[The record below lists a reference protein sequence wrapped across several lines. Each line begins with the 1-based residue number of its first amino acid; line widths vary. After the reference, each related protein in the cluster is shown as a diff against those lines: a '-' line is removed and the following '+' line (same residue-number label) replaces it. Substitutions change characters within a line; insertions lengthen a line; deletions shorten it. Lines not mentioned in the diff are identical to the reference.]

1 MSHLRR
7 MMTTEMRIGLYV
19 GCVIGEAKTSNT
31 LVLSVAINRCV
42 TPGKCSDIW
51 IAEHT
56 VSALKKNMASVGCW
70 IGSRHWYP
78 LFSNKNQIPNPQV
91 DASMWIVSI
100 EWPTLS
106 SCHTTNL
113 KKNNPGDCWTCSTN
127 HASSCWTILLI
138 FILPYIWI
146 FPASWPASLNHS
158 YSIFELPQVN
168 SWMELMCCSHFS
180 MLRYTD
186 IVLVST
192 SNPSMVMVLPEICFF
207 SVCGRSILSHRCKIL
222 AWSVGMVHWYS
233 SYQLTFSAL
242 VTENASLM

>member
-1 MSHLRR
+1 
-7 MMTTEMRIGLYV
+7 MRIGLYV

-100 EWPTLS
+100 EWPLATPQIWRKIIQVIAGHVQQTMPVHAEPFCWFLS
-106 SCHTTNL
+106 SPTSESSQPADL
-113 KKNNPGDCWTCSTN
+113 P
-127 HASSCWTILLI
+127 ASTILIVFLSC
-138 FILPYIWI
+138 LRWI
-146 FPASWPASLNHS
+146 HEWNWCVVPTFP
-158 YSIFELPQVN
+158 
-168 SWMELMCCSHFS
+168 C
-180 MLRYTD
+180 
-186 IVLVST
+186 
-192 SNPSMVMVLPEICFF
+192 
-207 SVCGRSILSHRCKIL
+207 
-222 AWSVGMVHWYS
+222 
-233 SYQLTFSAL
+233 
-242 VTENASLM
+242 